1 MDNMN
6 GENNYTGTNNY
17 VGNNDYTGVDTSGI
31 SAETF
36 GIPTGYEKD
45 SQDGLGSYAD
55 SWTSGSY
62 TVPGYN
68 GVEPEPIK
76 KEGRGLEIATLVFG
90 ILALIVCCCNG
101 FFGIV
106 GLILGIVAL
115 VKGKRS
121 GLSIAGLVC
130 SVIALFFA
138 FSTLVFSMTESGQA
152 FWKGFEEGF
161 NEGMEEQYEYQED
174 DPDEGTESD
183 DWDTET
189 QDESSVESNEGTSV
203 ISKEDAAKVT
213 IDGNVIT
220 IPCTLGD
227 VLQYYEVSEY
237 NAEMMGEGL
246 KAHSTDLIY
255 LAQNGEE
262 NGIYVGIC
270 NDTDNDYTDIKMATV
285 DSINIDD
292 AGVAPVG
299 SAKIFNG
306 ISLGMSSAQV
316 EELIKDI
323 SYNKSQ
329 MNDYVF
335 YNIYAG
341 DKNQYSI
348 SLMLSED
355 KIVNISVYYSNY

>member
-6 GENNYTGTNNY
+6 DENKCTGTNNY
-17 VGNNDYTGVDTSGI
+17 AGNNDYTGVDTSGI

-36 GIPTGYEKD
+36 GMPGSYEKD
-45 SQDGLGSYAD
+45 AQESLGSYVD
-55 SWTSGSY
+55 SWKTGSY

-76 KEGRGLEIATLVFG
+76 KEGRGLEITTLVFG
-90 ILALIVCCCNG
+90 ILALIICCCNG
-101 FFGIV
+101 FFGLI

-115 VKGKRS
+115 AKGKRS
-121 GLSIAGLVC
+121 GLSIAGLIC

-138 FSTLVFSMTESGQA
+138 LSTLVFSMTESGQA
-152 FWKGFEEGF
+152 FWEAFEEGF
-161 NEGMEEQYEYQED
+161 NEGMEEQYEYQESDND
-174 DPDEGTESD
+174 DGIEND
-183 DWDTET
+183 DLDTET
-189 QDESSVESNEGTSV
+189 QDESPVESNEGTGVVSDA
-203 ISKEDAAKVT
+203 EAAKVT
-213 IDGNVIT
+213 VDGNVIT
-220 IPCTLGD
+220 IPCTLAD
-227 VLQYYEVSEY
+227 VLQYYEVSAY
-237 NAEMMGEGL
+237 NEEMMSEGL

-270 NDTDNDYTDIKMATV
+270 NDTDDDYTDIKMATV

-292 AGVAPVG
+292 AGVIPVG
-299 SAKIFNG
+299 SAEIFSG

-316 EELIKDI
+316 EEQIKDI

-341 DKNQYSI
+341 DKNQYSV